1 MFTCAMMNNL
11 YKEIQIQKV
20 GKKNWNIP
28 QAELEVS
35 VEESGDIL
43 EEKDVVL
50 QVFASASGAQE
61 VMKDVTLSLIDDV
74 KLVLNG

>member
-1 MFTCAMMNNL
+1 M
-11 YKEIQIQKV
+11 
-20 GKKNWNIP
+20 
-28 QAELEVS
+28 
-35 VEESGDIL
+35 EESGDIL